1 MVGEGVGLECCFHL
15 VEIGSGKVRT
25 VVVVAGLDSRS
36 GDEGI
41 ALQYV
46 NEFLIQKGS
55 FFYFIFFYFDT
66 LFFLPKKYARYT
78 KMSVR
83 RRAVTTWDVRSTSF
97 SSEKS

>member
-46 NEFLIQKGS
+46 NEFLIQKE
-55 FFYFIFFYFDT
+55 FFLIFLNLFHFFFHIT
-66 LFFLPKKYARYT
+66 LFFSYPRNMRHMRKG
-78 KMSVR
+78 
-83 RRAVTTWDVRSTSF
+83 
-97 SSEKS
+97 EKGEGR